1 MYVAFVILIVSYV
14 VGVLVWAAIWV
25 MTAFDEWGEDKVM
38 AYRMLFST
46 IIWPLALVKII
57 RDDYLEAL
65 EDSRDR

>member
-1 MYVAFVILIVSYV
+1 MSIVSAILLVVYVSGLLMWAGVWAFV
-14 VGVLVWAAIWV
+14 
-25 MTAFDEWGEDKVM
+25 AFDEWGEDKVM

-46 IIWPLALVKII
+46 LIWPLALVKII

>member
-1 MYVAFVILIVSYV
+1 MSVVFGILLVVYVSGL
-14 VGVLVWAAIWV
+14 LMWAGFWV
-25 MTAFDEWGEDKVM
+25 MTAFDEWGEEKVM

>member
-1 MYVAFVILIVSYV
+1 MSVAFGILVVSYV

-46 IIWPLALVKII
+46 LIWPLALIKIV

-65 EDSRDR
+65 EESRGR

>member
-1 MYVAFVILIVSYV
+1 MSVVFGILLIVYV

-46 IIWPLALVKII
+46 LRWPLALVKII

>member
-1 MYVAFVILIVSYV
+1 MSVAFGILVVSYV

-25 MTAFDEWGEDKVM
+25 MTVLDEWGEDKVM

-46 IIWPLALVKII
+46 LIWPLALVKII